1 MVHIKKRNFA
11 EPESRLLFYI
21 MVCQMKGY
29 SVDQIVT
36 ECATNMH
43 MAVSKTWVYTMIR
56 KMEEVNAETFHNM
69 KKSNTAYINEVMT
82 LKNHLDYYR
91 EIIMS
96 VLKGEEFKHQL
107 TINQILKLL
116 EALYKLDETQFN
128 MLREMPKMFAWGG
141 MRSSNGGPVY
151 GSVGDEHSEK
161 DISQYITN
169 LEQIPVPTDLEELQ
183 TKTEDEKL
191 GTHLQKDPLSK

>member
-1 MVHIKKRNFA
+1 
-11 EPESRLLFYI
+11 
-21 MVCQMKGY
+21 
-29 SVDQIVT
+29 
-36 ECATNMH
+36 
-43 MAVSKTWVYTMIR
+43 
-56 KMEEVNAETFHNM
+56 MEEVNAETFHNM

-91 EIIMS
+91 EILMS

-107 TINQILKLL
+107 TINQIMKLT
-116 EALYKLDETQFN
+116 EMLYKLDETQFN

-141 MRSSNGGPVY
+141 VRTQKGAAVY
-151 GSVGDEHSEK
+151 GSINDEQSEK

-191 GTHLQKDPLSK
+191 GTHLQKDPLAK